1 MSALR
6 RPRRLWL
13 WIGGVV
19 AAVLIVGVGGP
30 YVYIHFIEGSAAAP
44 LTVAAGATASS
55 AGGSEDGNWTVGS
68 GSQAGYRLGETL
80 AGQGNTAVGRTTA
93 VTGAMTIA
101 KSVVTTA
108 TFSVDLTKV
117 ASDQSRRDAQFQ
129 GRIMD
134 TAKYPA
140 ATFRLTKPI
149 DLGATVDSTGPV
161 PVATTGDLT
170 LHGTT
175 GNVTVPLTAQRNSAG
190 IQLSAQIPVTFADYG
205 IPNPSIGSFVTTD
218 DHGQAE
224 ILLNFTRPD
233 PTPQPPGCR
242 RSAFPPAQARQARA
256 MDAGGESI
264 PMWSDRDRVP
274 RPPRHRRRTS
284 RPIRTRQQP
293 RPRTTRVAHQLEP
306 RRHQPPPAAGLAPE
320 RKPHPRRGQVRRSV
334 STSPETPK
342 GGPQLGPPPGQTGPG
357 TGSVV
362 SPDPVVYGP
371 GPGSSTG
378 GSRPPA
384 DPERPGPG
392 RGRPPGH
399 QAPWRGPGAASA
411 ARWPARG
418 VPAAARRSG

>member
-1 MSALR
+1 M
-6 RPRRLWL
+6 P
-13 WIGGVV
+13 
-19 AAVLIVGVGGP
+19 LIQHPGEARCG
-30 YVYIHFIEGSAAAP
+30 YLYIHFIEGSAAAP
-44 LTVAAGATASS
+44 LTVSAGATASS
-55 AGGSEDGNWTVGS
+55 AAGTEDGNWTVGS
-68 GSQAGYRLGETL
+68 GSQAGYRVGETL

-93 VTGAMTIA
+93 ITGAMTIA

-134 TAKYPA
+134 TAKYPT

-161 PVATTGDLT
+161 PVSTTGDLT

-175 GNVTVPLTAQRNSAG
+175 RNVTVPLTAQRNNAG
-190 IQLSAQIPVTFADYG
+190 IQLSGQIPVTFAEYG

-293 RPRTTRVAHQLEP
+293 RPRTTRVGSPARATEAPTASSRRVGTGKEAPHGDQL
-306 RRHQPPPAAGLAPE
+306 PAAG
-320 RKPHPRRGQVRRSV
+320 
-334 STSPETPK
+334 
-342 GGPQLGPPPGQTGPG
+342 
-357 TGSVV
+357 
-362 SPDPVVYGP
+362 P
-371 GPGSSTG
+371 GPAVGQHIARDT
-378 GSRPPA
+378 
-384 DPERPGPG
+384 E
-392 RGRPPGH
+392 
-399 QAPWRGPGAASA
+399 RGPA
-411 ARWPARG
+411 ARTP
-418 VPAAARRSG
+418 SGTDRAGNRLCC